1 MFIVLNCNDT
11 NTREIKDS
19 QVTNIV
25 TSFCCTIGYKD
36 YYASNKNKN
45 NKIKRKNTIT
55 STNLYINPVVLHDI
69 QFNQRQQSRAQQQH
83 NPAQL
88 QK

>member
-11 NTREIKDS
+11 NTKEIKDS

-36 YYASNKNKN
+36 YYTSKKNKN
-45 NKIKRKNTIT
+45 IKIEKKNTIT
-55 STNLYINPVVLHDI
+55 STNLYIN